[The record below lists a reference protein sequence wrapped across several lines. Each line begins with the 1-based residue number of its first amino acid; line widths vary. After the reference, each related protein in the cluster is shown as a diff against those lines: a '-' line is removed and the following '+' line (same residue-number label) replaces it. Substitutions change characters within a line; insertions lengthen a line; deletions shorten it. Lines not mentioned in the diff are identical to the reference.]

1 MSTHVALL
9 RGVNVGGVKLAM
21 AELRALVT
29 SLGYT
34 DVATYIQSGNLL
46 FTPPKPAEAPVL
58 ADGLRKAIAA
68 EFGIDTPVIVVTRD
82 ELASVIEANPYPD
95 EPKPQYVHGVFL
107 SSEPDQ
113 ARRDQVEATVNFFS
127 EKGSRDEATYR
138 GRVLYL
144 HTPDGFGT
152 SELAK
157 ALVTKKTS
165 PVATGTARN
174 WATITKLMALCDG

>member
-1 MSTHVALL
+1 
-9 RGVNVGGVKLAM
+9 M
-21 AELRALVT
+21 AELRQLVT
-29 SLGYT
+29 SLGYA

-46 FTPPKPAEAPVL
+46 FTPPKPAELPVL
-58 ADGLRKAIAA
+58 AAELRTAIADK
-68 EFGIDTPVIVVTRD
+68 FGIDTPVMVVTRD
-82 ELASVIEANPYPD
+82 ELAAVIEANPYPD

-107 SSEPDQ
+107 SAEPDQ
-113 ARRDQVEATVNFFS
+113 AARDNVEATVEIFS
-127 EKGSRDEATYR
+127 QKGSRDEATYR

-157 ALVTKKTS
+157 ALIAKRTS

>member
-1 MSTHVALL
+1 MT
-9 RGVNVGGVKLAM
+9 
-21 AELRALVT
+21 ELREIAT
-29 SLGYT
+29 SLGY
-34 DVATYIQSGNLL
+34 DEVATYIQSGNLL
-46 FTPPKPAEAPVL
+46 FTPPPDAAIPAIA
-58 ADGLRKAIAA
+58 ADLRKAIAA
-68 EFGIDTPVIVVTRD
+68 GCGIDTPVIVVTRD
-82 ELASVIEANPYPD
+82 ELAAVIESNPYPD

-107 SSEPDQ
+107 SAEPDQ
-113 ARRDQVEATVNFFS
+113 AQRDKVEATVKSFS
-127 EKGSRDEATYR
+127 EKGSRDEAEYR

-157 ALVTKKTS
+157 ALVAKKPS

>member
-1 MSTHVALL
+1 MPTHVALL
-9 RGVNVGGVKLAM
+9 RGVNVGGVKLPM
-21 AELRALVT
+21 AELRKLAT
-29 SLGYT
+29 SLGY
-34 DVATYIQSGNLL
+34 DEVATYIQSGNLL
-46 FTPPKPAEAPVL
+46 FTPARATGNDVL
-58 ADGLRKAIAA
+58 AAELRKAIAA
-68 EFGIDTPVIVVTRD
+68 EFGIDTPVMIVTRD

-107 SSEPDQ
+107 SAEPDQ
-113 ARRDQVEATVNFFS
+113 AARAKVEATVDAFS

-157 ALVTKKTS
+157 ALVAKKTS

-174 WATITKLMALCDG
+174 WATITKLMALCAG

>member
-1 MSTHVALL
+1 
-9 RGVNVGGVKLAM
+9 M
-21 AELRALVT
+21 AELRQLVI
-29 SLGYT
+29 SLGYA

-46 FTPPKPAEAPVL
+46 FTPPGPAELPVL
-58 ADGLRKAIAA
+58 AAELRKAIAA
-68 EFGIDTPVIVVTRD
+68 EFSIDTPVIVVTRD
-82 ELASVIEANPYPD
+82 ELAGVIEVNPYPG

-107 SSEPDQ
+107 SAEPDQ
-113 ARRDQVEATVNFFS
+113 AARDQVEATVKFFS
-127 EKGSRDEATYR
+127 QKGSRDEAAYR

-157 ALVTKKTS
+157 ALVTKKSS

-174 WATITKLMALCDG
+174 WATITKLMALCGG

>member
-1 MSTHVALL
+1 MPTHVALL
-9 RGVNVGGVKLAM
+9 RGVNVGGVKLPM
-21 AELRALVT
+21 AELRQLAT
-29 SLGYT
+29 SLGYEE
-34 DVATYIQSGNLL
+34 VATYIQSGNLL
-46 FTPPKPAEAPVL
+46 FTPPRSTEISAL
-58 ADGLRKAIAA
+58 GADLRKAIAA

-82 ELASVIEANPYPD
+82 ELAIVIESNPYPD

-107 SSEPDQ
+107 SAEPDQ
-113 ARRDQVEATVNFFS
+113 ASRDNVEATVKSFS
-127 EKGSRDEATYR
+127 EKGSRDEAEYR

-157 ALVTKKTS
+157 ALVAKRSS

-174 WATITKLMALCDG
+174 WATITKLMDLCGG

>member
-1 MSTHVALL
+1 MPTHVALL

-21 AELRALVT
+21 AELRQLVT
-29 SLGYT
+29 SLGYA

-46 FTPPKPAEAPVL
+46 FTPPRAVGIPVI
-58 ADGLRKAIAA
+58 ADELRKAIAA
-68 EFGIDTPVIVVTRD
+68 EFGIDTPVMVVTRD
-82 ELASVIEANPYPD
+82 DLAAVIEANPYPE

-107 SSEPDQ
+107 SAEPDQ
-113 ARRDQVEATVNFFS
+113 AARDQVEATVKSFS
-127 EKGSRDEATYR
+127 EKGSRDAAAYR

-157 ALVTKKTS
+157 ALVAKKTS